1 MTTLDPSSFN
11 SFEPERPTALSL
23 RTWMERHTPMHPQT
37 FLGMARAVAACIDEL
52 HRGGRLHLDLRPETI
67 GLTAE
72 DGKPYLIG
80 LEDTVPD
87 EANGEDGPI
96 DSALPEAG
104 WPYCSPEHT
113 GRMLRPVDERSDL
126 YSLGVIFYEMLNG
139 RLPFTANDALE
150 WMYRHLAQT
159 PAPMNPDSSRPGG
172 LETVVLKLLEKNPDK
187 RFPNAGTLLA
197 ELDKIGRPIEL
208 EALGAEQ
215 RFNGREREMNE
226 LEAAYHS
233 VLLGSAEVVYLSGE
247 AGIGKSR
254 LVDETFRRQREAGEF
269 YYIYGKFE
277 LLPQESPYYPI
288 IQAFRGFMRYLLGES
303 EERTRYWRTR
313 LEAALGSN
321 AGVMAEI
328 VPELD
333 RLLGETSPIESLPAS
348 ESKKRFVYVF
358 RKFVQALASKERP
371 LVLFIDDLHW
381 ADASSLQL
389 LQALISDPESQY
401 LLFVGA
407 YRHGEMDLFRLPGCG
422 PDADITDQTVIR
434 HIHLNPLS
442 VEQMARIVEETLNGP
457 SGDTRALAELLYH
470 TAQGNPFH
478 FKQILIRLQND
489 RTLQYD
495 PQKRRWSW
503 DFGKLLDQMPDYGYP
518 IDDLMENKL
527 RRLPPASL
535 KRLRIA
541 SCIGSV
547 FKPAFIDAIV
557 GFEEAEEE
565 WSFMEN
571 EGLIARTD
579 SDACRFAHDHI
590 QTFVY
595 ERIDESE
602 KQDIHVR
609 IGGELS
615 SDRSADSLFDR
626 INHLNR
632 GASRISNRGRLLELA
647 AMNLEAGCRA
657 KVSSA
662 YDVAL
667 GYFAKGADLLTEAD
681 WETQFEL
688 AFELHAQA
696 AECEYL
702 CGNASRSQQAIDNLL
717 LRARTSIERSRV
729 QMIRI
734 MQLINQG
741 RYREGTALGLECL
754 QEHHIRISADP
765 SNFVLLS
772 ESIRIDALLQSRM
785 EKLVDLEEMSEPD
798 RIAAMNLIS
807 AIIPSTFFTD
817 KKLFFLLVCKALHLT
832 LRHGSTPVS
841 AAMYSAFGMLLG
853 TARRKPDRGYA
864 ISKIGLELA
873 ERYDIASV
881 KSRTY
886 TMFGAVLSQFAGSAE
901 EVDTYLGRALKHA
914 MDSGDYVFAS
924 YALGGHVNSLYT
936 RATLAELNR
945 TIADYMVVLDTTND
959 EFVRQNFLLYQQV
972 ILALQGKTDVADSFD
987 GDGFAEEDFLKR
999 IEQEETSATTFYQ
1012 HATYKTQLYYMLG
1025 RYEEALRWAKQAARS
1040 EAYATHLPH
1049 MPECLFYASLAA
1061 YSQPD
1066 SFRRDARAQLRTL
1079 RRFRKWAASNPGSYQ
1094 ARFDL
1099 LQAEYERARGRR
1111 SAAEELYDKAIRE
1124 AREEGDCHVVAL
1136 ASERAALHYDRLSK
1150 KRTALHYLQAAAE
1163 AYTRWGVTVKVEPLE
1178 RLIHQWS
1185 RADESGATNSIG
1197 LQADPASLSE
1207 PILSG
1212 STEAQERTARIPESL
1227 DLTAILKTAQAMTHQ
1242 LDMDAVLGE
1251 IMNTLM
1257 RYAGAGKGALL
1268 TADRDNLYIRS
1279 YLDSSTSAA
1288 PSSDL
1293 QEDNAILPDGLIRYV
1308 FRTQEA
1314 VSYNDGEASWLIH
1327 NPYIAKHRPQS
1338 VLCLPVTLHDSM
1350 LGVLYLENRLV
1361 GGVFAPEHTEV
1372 LRTMASHGLFMCMLQ
1387 DTNPS
1392 LLHKQGGEI
1401 ETLPDNMEEPLTD
1414 RELEVL
1420 ALLAAGLSNKEI
1432 AERLVIAVG
1441 TAKVHVKNIFS
1452 KLKVNR
1458 RTKAVA
1464 LAKELNLLT
1473 GSDEY
1478 LDRSKS

>member
-1 MTTLDPSSFN
+1 MTTIDPSSFN
-11 SFEPERPTALSL
+11 SFEPELPAAPSL
-23 RTWMERHTPMHPQT
+23 RIWMERHTPMHPQT
-37 FLGMARAVAACIDEL
+37 FLDMARAVAACTDEL

-67 GLTAE
+67 GLSAE
-72 DGKPYLIG
+72 NGRPYLFGSEEAKLGTAKSEAEPIG
-80 LEDTVPD
+80 PALT
-87 EANGEDGPI
+87 EA
-96 DSALPEAG
+96 S
-104 WPYCSPEHT
+104 WPYCSPENT
-113 GRMLRPVDERSDL
+113 GRMLRSVDERSDL
-126 YSLGVIFYEMLNG
+126 YSLGIVFYEMLNG
-139 RLPFTANDALE
+139 RLPFTASDSLE

-159 PAPMNPDSSRPGG
+159 PAPMTPDASRPES
-172 LETVVLKLLEKNPDK
+172 LEAVVSKLLEKNPDK
-187 RFPNAGTLLA
+187 RYPNAGMLLA

-208 EALGAEQ
+208 ETLGAEQ

-226 LEAAYHS
+226 LTAAYHS
-233 VLLGSAEVVYLSGE
+233 VLLGSAEVVYLSGD

-254 LVDETFRRQREAGEF
+254 LVDETFRRQREAGDF

-288 IQAFRGFMRYLLGES
+288 IQALRGFIRYLLGES

-313 LEAALGSN
+313 LENALGSN

-333 RLLGETSPIESLPAS
+333 LLLGENSPVEPLPAS
-348 ESKKRFVYVF
+348 ESQKRFVYAF

-381 ADASSLQL
+381 AEASSLQL

-401 LLFVGA
+401 LLFAGA
-407 YRHGEMDLFRLPGCG
+407 YRHGEMDLSRLPGCG
-422 PDADITDQTVIR
+422 PDADIADQTVIR

-442 VEQMARIVEETLNGP
+442 VEQMARIVDETLNGP
-457 SGDTRALAELLYH
+457 SGDTRALAELLYR
-470 TAQGNPFH
+470 TAEGNPFH

-495 PQKRRWSW
+495 PQKRRWRW

-518 IDDLMENKL
+518 IDDLMESKL
-527 RRLPPASL
+527 YRLPPSAL

-541 SCIGSV
+541 SCIGSM
-547 FKPAFIDAIV
+547 FKPGFIDAIA
-557 GFEEAEEE
+557 GTENAEEE
-565 WSFMEN
+565 WLLIEN
-571 EGLIARTD
+571 EGLIARAGFD
-579 SDACRFAHDHI
+579 SCRFAHDHI

-595 ERIDESE
+595 SRIDENE
-602 KQDIHVR
+602 KQDFHVR

-615 SDRSADSLFDR
+615 GDRSAESLFER
-626 INHLNR
+626 VNHLNR
-632 GASRISNRGRLLELA
+632 GATRILDRERRIELA

-667 GYFAKGADLLTEAD
+667 SYFAKGTELLIEAD
-681 WETQFEL
+681 WETRFEL
-688 AFELHAQA
+688 AFELYAQA

-702 CGNASRSQQAIDNLL
+702 CGHASRSEQAIGDLL

-741 RYREGTALGLECL
+741 RYREGTALGLKCL
-754 QEHHIRISADP
+754 QEHHIRVSADP
-765 SNFVLLS
+765 SPFALLT
-772 ESIRIDALLQSRM
+772 ESIRIDARLQRRM

-817 KKLFFLLVCKALHLT
+817 KKLFFLLVCKALQLT

-864 ISKIGLELA
+864 ISKIGLALA

-901 EVDTYLGRALKHA
+901 EVDAYLGRALRHG

-945 TIADYMVVLDTTND
+945 TIADYRVVLDTTND

-972 ILALQGKTDVADSFD
+972 VLALQGKTAAADSFD
-987 GDGFAEEDFLKR
+987 GERFAEAEFLKR

-1012 HATYKTQLYYMLG
+1012 HATYKTQLHYLLG
-1025 RYEEALRWAKQAARS
+1025 RYDEALRWAEQASRW

-1061 YSQPD
+1061 YAHPD
-1066 SFRRDARAQLRTL
+1066 SSRLDLPKRLRTL
-1079 RRFRKWAASNPGSYQ
+1079 RRFRKWAASNSGSYQ

-1099 LQAEYERARGRR
+1099 LQAEYERAKGRR
-1111 SAAEELYDKAIRE
+1111 AAAEELYDKAIRE
-1124 AREEGDCHVVAL
+1124 AREEGDCHVAAL
-1136 ASERAALHYDRLSK
+1136 AGERAALHYEGLNK
-1150 KRTALHYLQAAAE
+1150 KRTALHYLQAASE
-1163 AYTRWGVTVKVEPLE
+1163 AYTRWGVTIKVEPLE
-1178 RLIHQWS
+1178 RRLREWS
-1185 RADESGATNSIG
+1185 HSEEPVLTDLSDSRTDSATLTEQG
-1197 LQADPASLSE
+1197 R
-1207 PILSG
+1207 SG
-1212 STEAQERTARIPESL
+1212 SAGAPERATQVMEGL
-1227 DLTAILKTAQAMTHQ
+1227 DLIAILKTTQSMTHP
-1242 LDMDAVLGE
+1242 LDIDTVLGE
-1251 IMNTLM
+1251 IMNALT
-1257 RYAGAGKGALL
+1257 RYAGAGKSALL

-1279 YLDSSTSAA
+1279 YLDSSVSVA

-1293 QEDNAILPDGLIRYV
+1293 REDNAALPDGLIRYV
-1308 FRTQEA
+1308 FRTRET

-1327 NPYIAKHRPQS
+1327 NPYIANHRPQS
-1338 VLCLPVTLHDSM
+1338 VLCLPVLLHDSM
-1350 LGVLYLENRLV
+1350 LGVLYLENRLA
-1361 GGVFAPEHTEV
+1361 GGVFAPEHTAA
-1372 LRTMASHGLFMCMLQ
+1372 LHTMASHGIFMCMLQ
-1387 DTNPS
+1387 DTNPG
-1392 LLHKQGGEI
+1392 LLPKPNGEADTAATI
-1401 ETLPDNMEEPLTD
+1401 EEPLTD

-1464 LAKELNLLT
+1464 LAKELNLLA
-1473 GSDEY
+1473 GSDAS
-1478 LDRSKS
+1478 RP